1 MKTLKNLMLLIGLTG
16 MMFSCSKSDQAGFDL
31 PDSSGKNAGAQP
43 LTDGEVFI
51 VEPGGSDDTPAILQA
66 FMDAKAAGPGSV
78 VQLLEG
84 EYHLGLLEVY
94 DFYGSL
100 RGAGKDKTII
110 TAIGGIDIDKIW
122 ARHLCV
128 DLVKFVGG
136 DVNLSHFTMQTPPG
150 ALSFGGPGTGH
161 IYSLLNF
168 SSFNAVYEPGN
179 ENRSINVVIDNVSF
193 KGQLLDGGPGY
204 VFGYNCM
211 LAVRTGNDFYNPY
224 NWQGDKVP
232 RQNINFKITNCEFD
246 TFVYGIGLECIKN
259 GKVIIGEM
267 NNGNIFRNL
276 DQCGG
281 VWEFRDSEINIE
293 GNTFNTIT
301 NGYGLDL
308 DDYEYYPSL
317 LKNEPP
323 TRATLFN
330 VQNNVF
336 NIDHSNYGLMLRNTR
351 RTKYPGDIPVAFLLR
366 NNQFNM
372 TDASYVIK
380 SWRTQGMVIRN
391 NKFSGYGNVGIYLS
405 SCNVDGLALGNNIS
419 TAEFSQCAIYLGKTT
434 KNWTI
439 VGGNT
444 KGNVINEG
452 IDNIITGINV
462 STSDISLGERISET
476 LPPMN
481 HLMH

>member
-1 MKTLKNLMLLIGLTG
+1 MKTLKILMFLIGLAG
-16 MMFSCSKSDQAGFDL
+16 MMFSCSKSDPAGFYL
-31 PDSSGKNAGAQP
+31 PDFSGKNAGALS
-43 LTDGEVFI
+43 LTDGAVFI
-51 VEPGGSDDTPAILQA
+51 VEPDGSDDTPTILQA
-66 FMDAKAAGPGSV
+66 IMDAKAAGPGSV

-100 RGAGKDKTII
+100 RGAGKNKTII
-110 TAIGGIDIDKIW
+110 TAIGGIDVDEIW
-122 ARHLCV
+122 ARHLMV

-150 ALSFGGPGTGH
+150 ALSIGGPGMGH

-168 SSFNAVYEPGN
+168 SSFNAFYEPGN

-211 LAVRTGNDFYNPY
+211 LAVRTGMDFYNPY
-224 NWQGDKVP
+224 DWQGDKVP
-232 RQNINFKITNCEFD
+232 RQKINFKITNCEFE
-246 TFVYGIGLECIKN
+246 TFVYGIGLNIKN
-259 GKVIIGEM
+259 GKVIIGEK

-293 GNTFNTIT
+293 GNTFNTIPS
-301 NGYGLDL
+301 GYGLDL
-308 DDYEYYPSL
+308 DDWQWYPSL
-317 LKNEPP
+317 LKDEPP
-323 TRATLFN
+323 TKATLFN

-336 NIDHSNYGLMLRNTR
+336 NIDYHNYGLWLRNVR

-372 TDASYVIK
+372 TDASYAII
-380 SWRTQGMVIRN
+380 SLQTQGTVIRN
-391 NKFSGYGNVGIYLS
+391 NKFSGNGNVGIYLS
-405 SCNVDGLALGNNIS
+405 SLNVDGLALGNNIS
-419 TAEFSQCAIYLGKTT
+419 TAEFSRCAVYLGKTT

-452 IDNIITGINV
+452 VDNIITGINV
-462 STSDISLGERISET
+462 SASDISLGERISET

>member
-1 MKTLKNLMLLIGLTG
+1 MKTLKSLLFLIGLTG
-16 MMFSCSKSDQAGFDL
+16 IMFSCSKSDQAGFDF
-31 PDSSGKNAGAQP
+31 PDSSGKNAGAQL
-43 LTDGEVFI
+43 LTEGEVFI

-66 FMDAKAAGPGSV
+66 ILDAKAAGPGSV

-110 TAIGGIDIDKIW
+110 TAIGGIDLDKMW
-122 ARHLCV
+122 ARHLAG

-161 IYSLLNF
+161 IFSLLNF

-179 ENRSINVVIDNVSF
+179 ESRSINVVIDNVSF
-193 KGQLLDGGPGY
+193 KGHLLDGGPGY
-204 VFGYNCM
+204 VFHYNCA
-211 LAVRTGNDFYNPY
+211 LAVRTGMDFYNSS

-232 RQNINFKITNCEFD
+232 RQNINFKITNCEFE

-276 DQCGG
+276 DMCGG
-281 VWEFRDSEINIE
+281 IWEFRDSEINIE
-293 GNTFNTIT
+293 GNTFNTIS

-308 DDYEYYPSL
+308 NDWQCYPSL
-317 LKNEPP
+317 LKEEPP

-336 NIDHSNYGLMLRNTR
+336 NIDHYNYGLYIRNWR
-351 RTKYPGDIPVAFLLR
+351 YIKYPGDIPVAFLLR

-372 TDASYVIK
+372 TDASYAIRSVQ
-380 SWRTQGMVIRN
+380 TQGTVIRN
-391 NKFSGYGNVGIYLS
+391 NKFSGYGNIGIYLS
-405 SCNVDGLALGNNIS
+405 SYSVDGLALGNNIS
-419 TAEFSQCAIYLGKTT
+419 TAEFLKCAIYLVSST

-462 STSDISLGERISET
+462 SASDTPLGETISET

>member
-1 MKTLKNLMLLIGLTG
+1 MKTLKCLLLLIGLTG
-16 MMFSCSKSDQAGFDL
+16 MMFSCSKSDPAGFDL
-31 PDSSGKNAGAQP
+31 PDFSGKNPGAQP
-43 LTDGEVFI
+43 LIDGKVFI

-94 DFYGSL
+94 DFYGFL

-110 TAIGGIDIDKIW
+110 TAIGGIDIDEIW

-150 ALSFGGPGTGH
+150 TLSFGGPGTGY
-161 IYSLLNF
+161 ILSLLNF

-204 VFGYNCM
+204 VFHYNCM
-211 LAVRTGNDFYNPY
+211 LAVRSGNDFYNFY
-224 NWQGDKVP
+224 NWQGDLVP
-232 RQNINFKITNCEFD
+232 RQNINFKITNCEFE
-246 TFVYGIGLECIKN
+246 TFVYGLGLECIKN
-259 GKVIIGEM
+259 GKVIIGEK
-267 NNGNIFRNL
+267 NNGNIFRNV

-301 NGYGLDL
+301 SGYGLDL
-308 DDYEYYPSL
+308 DDYEWYPSL
-317 LKNEPP
+317 LKSETP

-336 NIDHSNYGLMLRNTR
+336 NIDHSNYGLWLRNLR
-351 RTKYPGDIPVAFLLR
+351 RTKYPGEIPVAFQVR
-366 NNQFNM
+366 NNEFNM
-372 TDASYVIK
+372 TDSYKAIY
-380 SWRTQGMVIRN
+380 SLRTQGMVIRN
-391 NKFSGYGNVGIYLS
+391 NKFSGYGDIAIYLRWY
-405 SCNVDGLALGNNIS
+405 NVDGLVLGNNFS
-419 TAEFSQCAIYLGKTT
+419 TADLKTCAIYLDNTA

-439 VGGNT
+439 VGGNI
-444 KGNVINEG
+444 KGLVIDLG
-452 IDNIITGINV
+452 IDNIITGVNV
-462 STSDISLGERISET
+462 STSDIPLGQSISEK

>member
-1 MKTLKNLMLLIGLTG
+1 MKTLKILMLLIGLAG
-16 MMFSCSKSDQAGFDL
+16 MMFSCSKSDPAGFDL
-31 PDSSGKNAGAQP
+31 PDFSGKNPGALS
-43 LTDGEVFI
+43 LTDGGVFI
-51 VEPGGSDDTPAILQA
+51 VEPSGSDDTPAILQA
-66 FMDAKAAGPGSV
+66 FLDAKAAGPGSV

-84 EYHLGLLEVY
+84 EYHLGLLEVR
-94 DFYGSL
+94 DGSL

-110 TAIGGIDIDKIW
+110 TAIGDIDIDKIW
-122 ARHLCV
+122 ARHLWV

-136 DVNLSHFTMQTPPG
+136 DVKLSHFTMQTPPG
-150 ALSFGGPGTGH
+150 ALSIGGPGTGH
-161 IYSLLNF
+161 IASLLNF
-168 SSFNAVYEPGN
+168 STFNAVYEPGN

-204 VFGYNCM
+204 VFHYNCL
-211 LAVRTGNDFYNPY
+211 LAVRTGNDFYSPY

-232 RQNINFKITNCEFD
+232 RQKIDFKITNCDFE
-246 TFVYGIGLECIKN
+246 TFVYGLGLECIKN
-259 GKVIIGEM
+259 GRVTIGEK

-281 VWEFRDSEINIE
+281 VWEFVDSEINIE
-293 GNTFNTIT
+293 GNTFNTIAS
-301 NGYGLDL
+301 GYGLDL
-308 DDYEYYPSL
+308 MDNSFYPSL
-317 LKNEPP
+317 LKDEPP

-336 NIDHSNYGLMLRNTR
+336 NIDHSNYGLAIQNWR
-351 RTKYPGDIPVAFLLR
+351 RTRYPGDIPFAILLHD
-366 NNQFNM
+366 NQFNM

-380 SWRTQGMVIRN
+380 IWKTKGMVIRN
-391 NKFSGYGNVGIYLS
+391 NKFSGHGNTGIYLS
-405 SCNVDGLALGNNIS
+405 TYNLDGLALGNNIS
-419 TAEFSQCAIYLGKTT
+419 TAEFSKCAVYLGKSTQ
-434 KNWTI
+434 NWTI

-462 STSDISLGERISET
+462 SASDTSLGERILET

>member
-1 MKTLKNLMLLIGLTG
+1 MKTLKNLMLLIGLTA
-16 MMFSCSKSDQAGFDL
+16 MMFSCNRYDQARFDL
-31 PDSSGKNAGAQP
+31 PDSSEQNPRAHSLITGG
-43 LTDGEVFI
+43 VFV
-51 VEPGGSDDTPAILQA
+51 VEPSGSDDTPAILQA
-66 FMDAKAAGPGSV
+66 FTDAKASGPGSV

-110 TAIGGIDIDKIW
+110 TAIGGIDIDKTW

-136 DVNLSHFTMQTPPG
+136 DVSLSHFTMQTPPG
-150 ALSFGGPGTGH
+150 ALSTGGPGTGH

-179 ENRSINVVIDNVSF
+179 ENRAINVVIDNVSF
-193 KGQLLDGGPGY
+193 KGQLLDGGTSY
-204 VFGYNCM
+204 IFHYNCA
-211 LAVRTGNDFYNPY
+211 LAVRTGMDFYNADD
-224 NWQGDKVP
+224 WHGDKVP
-232 RQNINFKITNCEFD
+232 RQNINFKITNCEFE

-259 GKVIIGEM
+259 GRVIIGEK

-281 VWEFRDSEINIE
+281 VWEFRDSEISIE
-293 GNTFNTIT
+293 GNTFNTIAS
-301 NGYGLDL
+301 GYGLDL
-308 DDYEYYPSL
+308 NDWQWYPSL
-317 LKNEPP
+317 LKDEPP

-336 NIDHSNYGLMLRNTR
+336 NIDHYNYGLYMRNWR
-351 RTKYPGDIPVAFLLR
+351 HTKYPGDIPVAFLLR

-372 TDASYVIK
+372 TDASYAIR
-380 SWRTQGMVIRN
+380 SLQTQGMVIRN
-391 NKFSGYGNVGIYLS
+391 NKYSGYGNIGIYLS
-405 SCNVDGLALGNNIS
+405 SYSVDGLALGNNIS
-419 TAEFSQCAIYLGKTT
+419 TAEFLKCAIYLVSST

-462 STSDISLGERISET
+462 SASDIPLGQTISEK
-476 LPPMN
+476 LPPID

>member
-1 MKTLKNLMLLIGLTG
+1 MKTLKYLMLLIGLAG
-16 MMFSCSKSDQAGFDL
+16 MMFSCSESDQAGFDL
-31 PDSSGKNAGAQP
+31 PDLSGKNPGVLS
-43 LTDGEVFI
+43 LTDGGVFI
-51 VEPGGSDDTPAILQA
+51 VEPGGSDDSPAILQA
-66 FMDAKAAGPGSV
+66 FLDAKAAGPGSV

-84 EYHLGLLEVY
+84 EYHLGLLEVR

-110 TAIGGIDIDKIW
+110 TAIGGIDIDEIW
-122 ARHLCV
+122 SRHLMV

-136 DVNLSHFTMQTPPG
+136 DVKLSHFTMQTPPG
-150 ALSFGGPGTGH
+150 ALSIGGPGTGH
-161 IYSLLNF
+161 IASLLNF
-168 SSFNAVYEPGN
+168 STFNAVYEPGN

-204 VFGYNCM
+204 VFHYNCL

-224 NWQGDKVP
+224 DWQGDKVP
-232 RQNINFKITNCEFD
+232 RQNINFKITNCEFE
-246 TFVYGIGLECIKN
+246 TFIYGIGLECIKN
-259 GKVIIGEM
+259 GKVRIGEM

-293 GNTFNTIT
+293 GNTFNTIAS
-301 NGYGLDL
+301 GYGLDL
-308 DDYEYYPSL
+308 MDNSFYPTL
-317 LKNEPP
+317 LKDEPP

-336 NIDHSNYGLMLRNTR
+336 NIDHSNYGLAIQNWR
-351 RTKYPGDIPVAFLLR
+351 RTQYAGDIPFAILLR

-372 TDASYVIK
+372 TDASYAIR
-380 SWRTQGMVIRN
+380 SWRNHGMVIRN
-391 NKFSGYGNVGIYLS
+391 NKFSGNGNTGIYLAT
-405 SCNVDGLALGNNIS
+405 NNADGLALGNNIS
-419 TAEFSQCAIYLGKTT
+419 TAEFSRCAVYLGKST

-462 STSDISLGERISET
+462 SASDTSLGERILET

>member
-1 MKTLKNLMLLIGLTG
+1 MLLLGLAG
-16 MMFSCSKSDQAGFDL
+16 MMFSCSKSDQADFEL
-31 PDSSGKNAGAQP
+31 PDSSGKNAGAQHFV
-43 LTDGEVFI
+43 DRGVFI

-110 TAIGGIDIDKIW
+110 TAIGGIDIDEIW
-122 ARHLCV
+122 ARHLSA

-136 DVNLSHFTMQTPPG
+136 DVNLSHFTMQTPQG
-150 ALSFGGPGTGH
+150 ALSSGGPGMGH
-161 IYSLLNF
+161 IASLLHF

-193 KGQLLDGGPGY
+193 KGHLLDGGPGY

-211 LAVRTGNDFYNPY
+211 LAVRTGNDFYS
-224 NWQGDKVP
+224 WQGDKVP
-232 RQNINFKITNCEFD
+232 RQHINFKITNSEFE
-246 TFVYGIGLECIKN
+246 TFVYGLGLECIKN
-259 GKVIIGEM
+259 GKVIIGEK
-267 NNGNIFRNL
+267 NNGNSFRNL

-281 VWEFRDSEINIE
+281 VWEFMDSEINIE
-293 GNTFNTIT
+293 GNTFNTIKD
-301 NGYGLDL
+301 GYGLDL
-308 DDYEYYPSL
+308 DDYEWYPSL
-317 LKNEPP
+317 LKNETP
-323 TRATLFN
+323 TRPTLFN

-336 NIDHSNYGLMLRNTR
+336 NIDHSNYGLWLRNLR

-372 TDASYVIK
+372 TDAYNAIISY
-380 SWRTQGMVIRN
+380 RTQGMVIRN
-391 NKFSGYGNVGIYLS
+391 NKFSGDGNVGINLS
-405 SCNVDGLALGNNIS
+405 SYNVDGLVLGNDIS
-419 TAEFSQCAIYLGKTT
+419 TAEFLNCAIYLGTST

-444 KGNVINEG
+444 KDLVIDLG
-452 IDNIITGINV
+452 IDNIITGVNV
-462 STSDISLGERISET
+462 SASDIPLGQRISET